1 MRRRSASAESTAA
14 VRPVSARVTWAASSA
29 SWVGPSRAR
38 AIECSADAMPIV
50 IHGAMYT
57 RPTMPTAM
65 ASHAPP
71 SCPISK
77 K

>member
-29 SWVGPSRAR
+29 SWVGPRSDR
-38 AIECSADAMPIV
+38 AIDPCADAIPTV

-57 RPTMPTAM
+57 RPTMPTAI
-65 ASHAPP
+65 AAHAP
-71 SCPISK
+71 SRPISK